1 MIAFVAFVRMAIAA
15 ARITTL
21 RPVIHARVQRLG
33 VTFARITHASPVA
46 LARFS
51 RASLVAFA
59 RLSAIELDLSAYDTP
74 SLDFSQPNN
83 SMYLGLI

>member
-1 MIAFVAFVRMAIAA
+1 MIAFAALIRLAVAS

-33 VTFARITHASPVA
+33 VVAARITHASPVA
-46 LARFS
+46 LARFR

-59 RLSAIELDLSAYDTP
+59 RLTAIELDVSAYDTP
-74 SLDFSQPNN
+74 SLDFSQPSN